1 MCIKIN
7 TPRVLGQ
14 YKVQMFGDSI
24 NPAWGVIWVDSV
36 FVFEIAVLG
45 LKTFLGS
52 FNETLFTK
60 VY

>member
-1 MCIKIN
+1 M
-7 TPRVLGQ
+7 
-14 YKVQMFGDSI
+14 
-24 NPAWGVIWVDSV
+24 WVDSV
-36 FVFEIAVLG
+36 FVFEVAILG